1 MTGNGN
7 HKFEITS
14 RNDNYNNNWI
24 QNNNEKS
31 ANKTEFLLNRNST
44 LNNVLKS

>member
-7 HKFEITS
+7 RKFEITS
-14 RNDNYNNNWI
+14 RNDNYNNSWI

-31 ANKTEFLLNRNST
+31 GNKTEFLLNRKST